1 MLVAR
6 ELKST
11 QKNSEWYRLK
21 PYSMLAIVAA
31 TKNTMKLFVF
41 VFIFY

>member
-1 MLVAR
+1 MEKTHPSGNIQTIHVAR

-21 PYSMLAIVAA
+21 P
-31 TKNTMKLFVF
+31 
-41 VFIFY
+41 